1 MTFATF
7 PSALSPPACPLCAG
21 EPHDPNSAA
30 PLEQL
35 RLCLHQL
42 PSAAGDMVA
51 LGALGRQLCRSHA
64 ELDALLLQGTI
75 DLRAAHLSLQALLTL
90 LQRRDEPLLFSSE
103 EALALLEPVQQ
114 RLQLGLQRINRVF

>member
-1 MTFATF
+1 MTFPTF
-7 PSALSPPACPLCAG
+7 PLVFPTGFRRNRSRA
-21 EPHDPNSAA
+21 
-30 PLEQL
+30 LEQL

-42 PSAAGDMVA
+42 PAAAGNLVE
-51 LGALGRQLCRSHA
+51 LGALGRQLSRSHA

-75 DLRAAHLSLQALLTL
+75 DLRAAHLGLQALLTL
-90 LQRRDEPLLFSSE
+90 LQGRDEPLLFSSE